1 MSYRLIYA
9 GLGLLAIAV
18 VALGV
23 AFAQEGDAV
32 DLPNPIEAV
41 SPLPG
46 DRVIRQTSVQVD
58 LAVGYVAD
66 LFVDGFPVDAAFVDA
81 TGVYSWSPSPT
92 SPIMTEWSP
101 GEHTVRVE
109 WRRISGSPEFGSF
122 EWTFRVS

>member
-1 MSYRLIYA
+1 MPYRLIYA

-32 DLPNPIEAV
+32 DLPGPIEAV

-46 DRVIRQTSVQVD
+46 DSVIRQTAVQVD

-66 LFVDGFPVDAAFVDA
+66 IFVDGFPVDATFVEA